1 MQLSAKFQT
10 KIKTE
15 ERQEPS
21 SSKKD
26 QYPMLLKSEPGQPS
40 GSLPMGSSGKPPIMR
55 TTLGISTGSIAAER
69 RFESYSE
76 PFAIMLSLPLARRTS
91 LPLSERTMAAPM

>member
-1 MQLSAKFQT
+1 
-10 KIKTE
+10 
-15 ERQEPS
+15 
-21 SSKKD
+21 
-26 QYPMLLKSEPGQPS
+26 MLLKSEPGQPS

-69 RFESYSE
+69 RFLR
-76 PFAIMLSLPLARRTS
+76 FRRNMLSLPLARRTS